1 MLIAEPGNYRG
12 QTMDQ
17 VIAAKQAQGAG
28 RDSLDILFE
37 LLIEHRGAVSTV
49 YAHHEERD
57 MNFALAQPWCSVG
70 SDGYALATSGV
81 LREGNPHPRS
91 FGTFPRVLGVYVRE
105 QGLLSLEEGV
115 RKITSMN
122 ANKLGVYDRGLLR
135 PGLYADIT
143 VFDADTVG
151 DLASYTDPFQYNRG
165 IELVIVNGQ
174 IVLDGAQH
182 TGARSG
188 KVLRHVSRLMATP

>member
-1 MLIAEPGNYRG
+1 M
-12 QTMDQ
+12 
-17 VIAAKQAQGAG
+17 
-28 RDSLDILFE
+28 
-37 LLIEHRGAVSTV
+37 STV

-57 MNFALAQPWCSVG
+57 MNFALSQPWCSVG

-115 RKITSMN
+115 QKITSMN

-143 VFDADTVG
+143 VFDPDTVG
-151 DLASYTDPFQYNRG
+151 DLATYTDPFQYNRG

-174 IVLDGAQH
+174 IVLDGDQH

-188 KVLRHVSRLMATP
+188 KVLRHVSRPSTHP